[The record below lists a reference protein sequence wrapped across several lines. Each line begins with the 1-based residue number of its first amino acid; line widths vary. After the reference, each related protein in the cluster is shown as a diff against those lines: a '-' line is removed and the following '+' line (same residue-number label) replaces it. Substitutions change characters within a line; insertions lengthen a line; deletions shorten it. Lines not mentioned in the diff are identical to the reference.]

1 MRRSFLKAGF
11 FAAGLL
17 APSVAVPL
25 QAQAPVR
32 LTLAPELLVGDTAAD
47 PRLPAQP
54 KLREAFE
61 KKAAEAF
68 PGQLMRLSAD
78 DMISPDERVLVLVPT
93 LRAARLTR
101 EVTAGVIDRY
111 EAVVVGDLSLL
122 DPWTN
127 ANLFSATRMVA
138 VGVDLGRSQAAR
150 REELLGQAFE
160 AAVARWI
167 EVCVGQLKSQA
178 APFVLDGGTLAS
190 PAAGL
195 RGGIW
200 PFGRERGVKRG
211 TTLRGQG
218 HFAKVTEVASK
229 YALIQDVADPGRKL
243 PAGERYTLTVVDKP
257 SERSEPT
264 VALAWRGEA
273 PRPPQGSNLR
283 TLDADGFLGLLGN
296 YLSQAGGLRLLP
308 GDLRRPAARA
318 QLQRLHDHI
327 ARHSQ
332 LTQANFLSLEQR
344 ETAQAAKETPDRRVD
359 LGLLGAYHGTRRKAD
374 GSLEHYY
381 RIHLGAAVF
390 PRVGEGDAAC
400 YPLRAFLEHTEE
412 LAQVEQAGIREL
424 DANAAWFTVC
434 RNAVIRLAAKAQADL
449 LAIPSSDL
457 AWQEGTVDAQRQPRW
472 KAAAPARFTPLQWF
486 RPAGELKDSA
496 GRSLGPLLLP
506 QAPAKGFLNL
516 SALPGEKTAPG
527 DVLRFSGSAAPEPLV
542 TMAPPLVENPPA
554 WLPEARWL
562 APMAAQALMAPGGCR
577 FLLAE
582 EAPAGPRMVLQASA
596 LASATQGDTTTF
608 TGQWRLRLQSEGAEP
623 LMKAGLQTDHAQ
635 KLENPAQALRP
646 LDTGAWAMDYLR
658 DTLRRLA
665 ESAAKKNLN
674 QAVLATQQ
682 ESR

>member
-1 MRRSFLKAGF
+1 MRFSS

-17 APSVAVPL
+17 VSLLALPL
-25 QAQAPVR
+25 RAQTPVR
-32 LTLAPELLVGDTAAD
+32 LTLAPELLVSDSAAD
-47 PRLPAQP
+47 PRLPAEP
-54 KLREAFE
+54 RLREAFE
-61 KKAAEAF
+61 KRAAETF

-138 VGVDLGRSQAAR
+138 VGVDLGRSQASR
-150 REELLGQAFE
+150 REELLAQAFD
-160 AAVARWI
+160 AAVARWL
-167 EVCVGQLKSQA
+167 EACLAQLKTQA
-178 APFVLDGGTLAS
+178 APFVLEGGTLGS

-195 RGGIW
+195 KGGIW
-200 PFGRERGVKRG
+200 PFGRDRGVKRG
-211 TTLRGQG
+211 TILRGQG
-218 HFAKVTEVASK
+218 HFAKVSDVTPK
-229 YALIQDVADPGRKL
+229 YALLQDVADSSRKL

-257 SERSEPT
+257 AERPEPT
-264 VALAWRGEA
+264 VALAWRGA
-273 PRPPQGSNLR
+273 PPRPPQGSNLR
-283 TLDADGFLGLLGN
+283 TLDADAFLGLLGN

-308 GDLRRPAARA
+308 GDPRRPAAKA

-344 ETAQAAKETPDRRVD
+344 ETAQAALEAPDRRVD
-359 LGLLGAYHGTRRKAD
+359 LGVLGAYHGTRKKAD

-381 RIHLGAAVF
+381 RIHLGAAIF
-390 PRVGEGDAAC
+390 PRVGEGDGTC

-424 DANAAWFTVC
+424 DAHAAWFTVC
-434 RNAVIRLAAKAQADL
+434 RNAVIRLAAKVQADL
-449 LAIPSSDL
+449 LAIPAGDL
-457 AWQEGTVDAQRQPRW
+457 AGQEGGIDAQRQPRW
-472 KAAAPARFTPLQWF
+472 KGPAPARFTPLQWF

-506 QAPAKGFLNL
+506 QAPSKGFLNL
-516 SALPGEKTAPG
+516 ACLAAEKTVPG
-527 DVLRFSGSAAPEPLV
+527 DVLRFSGSPAPEPLLAL
-542 TMAPPLVENPPA
+542 APPLVENPPS
-554 WLPEARWL
+554 WLPEGRWL
-562 APMAAQALMAPGGCR
+562 APMAAQALMGPGGCR
-577 FLLAE
+577 FLLVE
-582 EAPAGPRMVLQASA
+582 EPGSALRMALHATA
-596 LASATQGDTTTF
+596 LASTTAGDTTTF
-608 TGQWRLRLQSEGAEP
+608 TGQWRVRLQAGNDPEP
-623 LMKAGLQTDHAQ
+623 LLKFGLQTDHAQ

-665 ESAAKKNLN
+665 ESATKKNLN
-674 QAVLATQQ
+674 QAVLAAQQ